1 MIDLSPPAALLLQV
15 SGVLYGLLLAYYAF
29 ALDRVTRSIRENS
42 NRLKGWQR
50 RSFARESTDPRPSR
64 TEWEAF
70 VKGER
75 REHTRRILLAL
86 SVFGSSVLFLVLV
99 SIAGLTMIELVPKVE
114 GEWIVSVISFLFLI
128 GVPGAFIISTALEFL
143 YSIGQR
149 VERATVISEVA
160 SFLSLPFEEGPM
172 SALLARYS
180 RRSLLSR
187 VARFT
192 VIVLLVF
199 AFGALLVYWIL
210 RSIIVPAP

>member
-1 MIDLSPPAALLLQV
+1 MALCAYRCSDPPALFLVSPLTTFAHRGKPSPMIDLSPPAALLLQV

-86 SVFGSSVLFLVLV
+86 SVFGS
-99 SIAGLTMIELVPKVE
+99 
-114 GEWIVSVISFLFLI
+114 
-128 GVPGAFIISTALEFL
+128 
-143 YSIGQR
+143 
-149 VERATVISEVA
+149 
-160 SFLSLPFEEGPM
+160 
-172 SALLARYS
+172 
-180 RRSLLSR
+180 
-187 VARFT
+187 
-192 VIVLLVF
+192 
-199 AFGALLVYWIL
+199 
-210 RSIIVPAP
+210 